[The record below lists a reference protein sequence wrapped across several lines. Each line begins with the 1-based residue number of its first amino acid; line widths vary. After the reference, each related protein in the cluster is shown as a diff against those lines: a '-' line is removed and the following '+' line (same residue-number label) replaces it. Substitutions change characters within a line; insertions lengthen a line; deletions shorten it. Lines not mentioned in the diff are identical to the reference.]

1 MRRRVCC
8 CPCSQADPPERLGEQ
23 SDQVADCHRRRDN
36 PLVAS
41 RAAPRRRSATPRRA
55 DRRLRLRQVHAAPG
69 CPGTRNSTNS
79 AASSMLPRTPV
90 SISRIGAPP
99 CARTFSSRADGG
111 EPRTAR
117 ASPAT
122 PGAGRQGRAG
132 GSLADP
138 LALTWD
144 VPKSMTP
151 GDRPPGTN
159 SRPRP
164 LSARYSGRRVTA
176 GAGDRPFANQMIVSR
191 SRFGGCRSGWPA
203 LRRGW

>member
-23 SDQVADCHRRRDN
+23 SDQVADCHRR
-36 PLVAS
+36 LVAS

-99 CARTFSSRADGG
+99 CARTFSSQADGG

-151 GDRPPGTN
+151 GVSTSTGR
-159 SRPRP
+159 SRVLG
-164 LSARYSGRRVTA
+164 LSAPATGA
-176 GAGDRPFANQMIVSR
+176 GAPRGGGDRPFVNQ
-191 SRFGGCRSGWPA
+191 FF
-203 LRRGW
+203 LRRLGQERRAVPF